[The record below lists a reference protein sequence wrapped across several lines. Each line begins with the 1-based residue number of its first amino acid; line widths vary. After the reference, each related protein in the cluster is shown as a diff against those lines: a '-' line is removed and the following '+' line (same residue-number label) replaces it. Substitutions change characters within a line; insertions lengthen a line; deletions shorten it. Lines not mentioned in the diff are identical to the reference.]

1 MASEQET
8 YLDRGRRRHPL
19 RWVLLA
25 LLLVAAVLA
34 ALVLWH
40 RNHAAPSAEG
50 CQVTPAGGKPV
61 TMEVDQGANAATI
74 AAVTLS
80 RGLPERAL
88 VIALATGLQE
98 SKLHNLEG
106 GDRDSI
112 GLFQQRPSQGWGTAQ
127 QIADPVYSTNK
138 FLDQLVAVPGYARM
152 RLTDAAQR
160 VQKSGYPE
168 AYAKH
173 EGNAQLLADALTGRT
188 PATFTCTV
196 HSFALPE
203 PVADVSGSP
212 AGSPG
217 ASPSAGQQPS
227 PQLVTERL
235 KREFG
240 RAVTTQAGS
249 QPGTLALVPAPVAPD
264 PSAAEPA
271 SAADALTAGDAKRQT
286 GWAVAAWAVAHAQDL
301 GIGSV
306 HFDGKAWRL
315 DRSDAGW
322 TTQPDPAATD
332 RVQLTLGLPAAKR

>member
-1 MASEQET
+1 MAIEQET
-8 YLDRGRRRHPL
+8 YLGRGRRRRRPL

-34 ALVLWH
+34 ALLLLN
-40 RNHAAPSAEG
+40 RSRTAPTAEG

-61 TMEVDQGANAATI
+61 TMEIDQAGNAATI

-138 FLDQLVAVPGYARM
+138 FLDQLIAVPGYARM

-173 EGNAQLLADALTGRT
+173 EANAQLLADALTGRT
-188 PATFTCTV
+188 PTAFTCTV
-196 HSFALPE
+196 HAFAPPE
-203 PVADVSGSP
+203 PVADVSSSP
-212 AGSPG
+212 DASSSPG
-217 ASPSAGQQPS
+217 AAASPAVPAQPGTQ
-227 PQLVTERL
+227 PVTDRL
-235 KREFG
+235 LREFG
-240 RAVTTQAGS
+240 RTVTAQQGS
-249 QPGTLALVPAPVAPD
+249 QPGGLALVPVPTAPAPD
-264 PSAAEPA
+264 
-271 SAADALTAGDAKRQT
+271 ADPTVDARRQS
-286 GWAVAAWAVAHAQDL
+286 GWAVAEWALAHAQDL
-301 GIGSV
+301 GIGSIR
-306 HFDGKAWRL
+306 FDGKAWRL
-315 DRSDAGW
+315 DHSDAGW
-322 TTQPDPAATD
+322 TSQADPTATD
-332 RVQLTLGLPAAKR
+332 RVQITLGMPGAKR